1 MAVKKEPE
9 LIFILVL
16 IGNGVEKSKMVRP
29 IEKHLKY
36 WEIGRLYQNRV
47 VQNVQIFNI
56 FNINLVWERY
66 CH

>member
-36 WEIGRLYQNRV
+36 WEMGD
-47 VQNVQIFNI
+47 FNKTG
-56 FNINLVWERY
+56 
-66 CH
+66 